1 MSHLK
6 IKVHKFDHST
16 TLTQKFGVPFEII
29 INLIIFLICLS
40 NSKNPKL
47 KQVMK
52 YINLKKETFNLSVKV
67 FSTIVL
73 IGDNETS
80 NQIIYLINGTETC

>member
-1 MSHLK
+1 
-6 IKVHKFDHST
+6 
-16 TLTQKFGVPFEII
+16 
-29 INLIIFLICLS
+29 
-40 NSKNPKL
+40 
-47 KQVMK
+47 MK